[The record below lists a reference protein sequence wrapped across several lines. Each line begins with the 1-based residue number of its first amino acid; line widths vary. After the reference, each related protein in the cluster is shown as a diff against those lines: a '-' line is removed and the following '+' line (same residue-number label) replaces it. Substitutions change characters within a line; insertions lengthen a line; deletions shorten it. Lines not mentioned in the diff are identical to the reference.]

1 MRPIAG
7 VAALNSLAAL
17 VLQLVLLIQLF
28 QAQDQSAGAAV
39 WRFFGFFTLLTN
51 ILVTAVLGRIA
62 LDPRSRTRPG
72 AATLEVAT
80 VAAIVLVGVVYAI
93 LLAPLWQPQ
102 GLQRVADQM
111 LHTLAPIL
119 TLAAWLTGP
128 HGRLRWRDAAICL
141 VWPTAYC
148 LYALARGRL
157 DGWYAYPFLD
167 PSTIGYG
174 GAAISAAILAS
185 GVCGLGI
192 ALVAADRQFARWRPS
207 FQKNPI

>member
-17 VLQLVLLIQLF
+17 ILQLVLLIQLF
-28 QAQDQSAGAAV
+28 QAQDLSVGAAV

-51 ILVTAVLGRIA
+51 ILVTAVLGRAA
-62 LDPRSRTRPG
+62 LDPQSRTRPG
-72 AATLEVAT
+72 AATLEAAT

-93 LLAPLWQPQ
+93 LLAPLWEPQ

-111 LHTLAPIL
+111 LHTVAPIL
-119 TLAAWLTGP
+119 ALAAWVTGP
-128 HGRLRWRDAAICL
+128 HGRLRWRAAAICL

-157 DGWYAYPFLD
+157 DGWYAYPFLNPD
-167 PSTIGYG
+167 SIGYG
-174 GAAISAAILAS
+174 GVTISAAVLAS
-185 GVCGLGI
+185 GVCGLGLV
-192 ALVAADRQFARWRPS
+192 LVAVDRQLVRWRPS
-207 FQKNPI
+207 DEKERS